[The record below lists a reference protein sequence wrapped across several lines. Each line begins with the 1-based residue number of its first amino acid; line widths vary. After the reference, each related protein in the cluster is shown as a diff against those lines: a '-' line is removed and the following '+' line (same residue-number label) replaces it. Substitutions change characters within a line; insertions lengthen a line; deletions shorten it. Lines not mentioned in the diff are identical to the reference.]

1 MTHSMRTLWITLIS
15 IAAMLMSA
23 YVSSAPAMTLQV
35 GQHTTHPATMA
46 HCHSASN
53 QHHDDKHDHE
63 HSHEHS
69 AHHVMPS
76 DSVQAGDCD
85 NQSHSVHSCCTSVCS
100 SVSYPIATANITQ
113 PTLASLAL
121 HHPITIGDAQ
131 TRPRLLLR
139 PPSI

>member
-15 IAAMLMSA
+15 ITAMLLSA
-23 YVSSAPAMTLQV
+23 YVSSAPAMSLQM
-35 GQHTTHPATMA
+35 GQHTTQPTTMA
-46 HCHSASN
+46 HCQSASK
-53 QHHDDKHDHE
+53 QHHDHDDKHDH
-63 HSHEHS
+63 SHEHTV
-69 AHHVMPS
+69 HHVMTS
-76 DSVQAGDCD
+76 DSVQTSDCD

-100 SVSYPIATANITQ
+100 SVSYPIETANITQ

-121 HHPITIGDAQ
+121 HQPITIGDAR